1 MTIREQ
7 LEQDKVLEPYYYFI
21 KSLDEEEIMENKK
34 QKLVKRLGEI
44 KTQLDY
50 LKYQENA
57 LNVEYENI
65 LLELWELLPVSDDT
79 KVIKKGIKNAGF
91 NK

>member
-79 KVIKKGIKNAGF
+79 KVIKKGIKNARF

>member
-21 KSLDEEEIMENKK
+21 QPFSEEEFMEDKK
-34 QKLVKRLGEI
+34 QQLIKRLGEI
-44 KTQLDY
+44 KVKLDY

-57 LNVEYENI
+57 LKVEYENI
-65 LLELWELLPVSDDT
+65 ILELWENIPSEN
-79 KVIKKGIKNAGF
+79 KKPNQKAI
-91 NK
+91 